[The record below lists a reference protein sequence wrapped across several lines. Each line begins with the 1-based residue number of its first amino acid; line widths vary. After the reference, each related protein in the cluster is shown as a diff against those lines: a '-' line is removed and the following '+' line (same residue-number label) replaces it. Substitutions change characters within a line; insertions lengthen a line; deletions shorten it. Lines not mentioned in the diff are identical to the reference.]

1 MRSVSRT
8 ARQRVT
14 SIVSIK
20 LLGAVLALLLV
31 GSSPAL
37 AGPALVTNRYALA
50 GERSELA
57 LDGSSTLVGG
67 YESETTNVVRAF
79 TPGQAPKTIARA
91 TIKPQSGEF
100 GDSMYFVASPTRLV
114 MLDHGSSFTYK
125 GSGEIRYEQLLTGP
139 LGGPLSELPNTCSVT
154 PTLDPEV
161 TSEAGI
167 PAHSAIAIDGE
178 LTGYDSYGCLV
189 VQDFAT
195 GLKRVIPLQA
205 TLDPV
210 VKGTLQRLTEAT
222 TLRIAGRLVAY
233 RGNPPGGEGQASVVV
248 YDFDTGEQLYRVAL
262 PEGAPT
268 FDIESDGT
276 LVIADPSSCEATVS
290 TISSPTPVP
299 LGVPAC
305 KVRRVTGGRA
315 LIVAPGD
322 DDHQT
327 LAWTS
332 LQTPA
337 LHPVEDLGK
346 RGVLESVPAEM
357 NETEVVYT
365 QAGCWTAN
373 IYRTS
378 LTEPGAPPPA
388 PATCPIAVSPRAA
401 TLTSKTLRVRLH
413 CPLGCSGNL
422 DAYVGT
428 PKQVRKKEGGQSIIG
443 SGPPNISIPP
453 GSSATL
459 MLLPGEAGEEAPTA
473 SKLVRRL
480 RHKQR
485 LYLRLDFDIDTPTTE
500 ALGSEEE
507 AARLGL
513 AYRTYPHIVVPIRL
527 EKPPTR
533 RRKPARD

>member
-1 MRSVSRT
+1 MRSVS
-8 ARQRVT
+8 
-14 SIVSIK
+14 K
-20 LLGAVLALLLV
+20 LLSAVVALLLLLA
-31 GSSPAL
+31 GSSSAL
-37 AGPALVTNRYALA
+37 ASPTLVTDRYPLA

-57 LDGSSTLVGG
+57 LDGSTTLVGG

-91 TIKPQSGEF
+91 TIKPETGEF
-100 GDSMYFVASPTRLV
+100 GDSMYFAASESRLV
-114 MLDHGSSFTYK
+114 MLDHGRSFSYK
-125 GSGEIRYEQLLTGP
+125 GSGEIRYEHLFTGP

-154 PTLDPEV
+154 PTLDPGV

-178 LTGYDSYGCLV
+178 LAGYDSYGCLV

-195 GLKRVIPLQA
+195 GLQRVIPLQA

-210 VKGTLQRLTEAT
+210 VNGELQRLTEAT

-233 RGNPPGGEGQASVVV
+233 RGNPPGGEGPASVVV

-268 FDIESDGT
+268 FDIEPDGT
-276 LVIADPSSCEATVS
+276 LVIADPSTCEATVS

-315 LIVAPGD
+315 LLVVPGD
-322 DDHQT
+322 HDHQT

-337 LHPVEDLGK
+337 LHPIEELGK
-346 RGVLESVPAEM
+346 HGVLESAPAEM

-365 QAGCWTAN
+365 QAGCWAAN

-378 LTEPGAPPPA
+378 LAEPGAPPPA
-388 PATCPIAVSPRAA
+388 PAACPITVSPRAA
-401 TLTSKTLRVRLH
+401 ILTAKTLRVRLH

-422 DAYVGT
+422 DAHIGT
-428 PKQVRKKEGGQSIIG
+428 AKQVRTGEGWQSIIG
-443 SGPPNISIPP
+443 IGLPNVSIAP
-453 GSSATL
+453 GGYETQT
-459 MLLPGEAGEEAPTA
+459 LLPGEAGEEAPTPA
-473 SKLVRRL
+473 KLVRRL

-485 LYLRLDFDIDTPTTE
+485 LYLSLEFDIDTPTTYGPE
-500 ALGSEEE
+500 SEQE
-507 AARLGL
+507 R
-513 AYRTYPHIVVPIRL
+513 RTHPQIVVPIHL
-527 EKPPTR
+527 EATAHTR
-533 RRKPARD
+533 DRSRR

>member
-1 MRSVSRT
+1 MPPVSKT
-8 ARQRVT
+8 A
-14 SIVSIK
+14 IK
-20 LLGAVLALLLV
+20 LLSAVVALLLV

-37 AGPALVTNRYALA
+37 AGPALVTNRYPLA

-57 LDGSSTLVGG
+57 LDGSTTLVGG

-91 TIKPQSGEF
+91 TIKPNSGEF
-100 GDSMYFVASPTRLV
+100 GDSMYFVASPSRLV
-114 MLDHGSSFTYK
+114 MLDHGRSFTYK
-125 GSGEIRYEQLLTGP
+125 GSGEIRYERLLTGP
-139 LGGPLSELPNTCSVT
+139 LGGPLSELPNTCSIT
-154 PTLDPEV
+154 PTLDPDV

-167 PAHSAIAIDGE
+167 PAHSAIATDGE
-178 LTGYDSYGCLV
+178 LVGYDSYGCLV

-195 GLKRVIPLQA
+195 GLKRVIALQA

-233 RGNPPGGEGQASVVV
+233 RANPPGGEGPASVVV
-248 YDFDTGEQLYRVAL
+248 YDFDTGGQRYTVAL

-268 FDIESDGT
+268 FDIEPDGT
-276 LVIADPSSCEATVS
+276 LVIADPSTCEATVS

-305 KVRRVTGGRA
+305 KVRRVTGGRGLLVVPA
-315 LIVAPGD
+315 GD
-322 DDHQT
+322 DHET

-346 RGVLESVPAEM
+346 HGILESVPAEM

-365 QAGCWTAN
+365 QAGCWAAN

-378 LTEPGAPPPA
+378 LAEPGAPPPA
-388 PATCPIAVSPRAA
+388 PATCPITVSPRVA

-422 DAYVGT
+422 DAHIGT
-428 PKQVRKKEGGQSIIG
+428 ARQVRTENGGQSIIG
-443 SGPPNISIPP
+443 IGLPNVSIAP
-453 GSSATL
+453 GGYETQT
-459 MLLPGEAGEEAPTA
+459 LLPGEAGEEAPTPA
-473 SKLVRRL
+473 KLVRRL
-480 RHKQR
+480 RHKER
-485 LYLRLDFDIDTPTTE
+485 LYLRLDFDIDTPTTYGAE
-500 ALGSEEE
+500 SEEG
-507 AARLGL
+507 A
-513 AYRTYPHIVVPIRL
+513 RTYPHIVVSIHL
-527 EKPPTR
+527 AAATHTR
-533 RRKPARD
+533 DRSRR

>member
-1 MRSVSRT
+1 MRSLS
-8 ARQRVT
+8 
-14 SIVSIK
+14 K
-20 LLGAVLALLLV
+20 LLSAVVALLLV
-31 GSSPAL
+31 CSSSPAL
-37 AGPALVTNRYALA
+37 AGPTLVTNRYPLA

-57 LDGSSTLVGG
+57 LDGPTTLIGG
-67 YESETTNVVRAF
+67 YESDATNVVRAF

-91 TIKPQSGEF
+91 TIKPESGEF
-100 GDSMYFVASPTRLV
+100 GDSMYFVASASRLM
-114 MLDHGSSFTYK
+114 MLDHGRSFTYK
-125 GSGEIRYEQLLTGP
+125 GSGELRYERLLAGP
-139 LGGPLSELPNTCSVT
+139 LGGPLSELPNPCSIT

-178 LTGYDSYGCLV
+178 LAGYDSYGCLV
-189 VQDFAT
+189 VEDSAT

-210 VKGTLQRLTEAT
+210 VKRELQRLTKAT
-222 TLRIAGRLVAY
+222 TLRIAGRLFAY
-233 RGNPPGGEGQASVVV
+233 RSNPPGGEGSASVVV

-262 PEGAPT
+262 PEGAAT
-268 FDIESDGT
+268 FDIEPDGT
-276 LVIADPSSCEATVS
+276 LVLANPSTCEATVS

-315 LIVAPGD
+315 LLIVPGEH
-322 DDHQT
+322 DHQT
-327 LAWTS
+327 LAWAS
-332 LQTPA
+332 LQAPA
-337 LHPVEDLGK
+337 LHPIEDLGSH
-346 RGVLESVPAEM
+346 GVLESAPAEM
-357 NETEVVYT
+357 NETEVAYT

-388 PATCPIAVSPRAA
+388 PTTCSIAVSPRVA

-443 SGPPNISIPP
+443 SGLPNVSIPP
-453 GSSATL
+453 GGSATL
-459 MLLPGEAGEEAPTA
+459 TLLPGEAGEEAPTA

-485 LYLRLDFDIDTPTTE
+485 LDLRLDFDIDTPTTE

-507 AARLGL
+507 ATRLGL
-513 AYRTYPHIVVPIRL
+513 VYRTYPHIVVPIL
-527 EKPPTR
+527 LGKASHPST
-533 RRKPARD
+533 

>member
-1 MRSVSRT
+1 MRSVS
-8 ARQRVT
+8 
-14 SIVSIK
+14 K
-20 LLGAVLALLLV
+20 LLSAVVVALLLLWD
-31 GSSPAL
+31 SSPAL
-37 AGPALVTNRYALA
+37 AGPALVTNRYPLA

-57 LDGSSTLVGG
+57 LDGPTTLIGG

-91 TIKPQSGEF
+91 TIKPETGEF
-100 GDSMYFVASPTRLV
+100 GDSMYFVSSPSRLV
-114 MLDHGSSFTYK
+114 MLDHGRSFTYK
-125 GSGEIRYEQLLTGP
+125 GSGEIRYEHLLTGP
-139 LGGPLSELPNTCSVT
+139 PGGPLSELPNTCSIT

-167 PAHSAIAIDGE
+167 PAHSSIAIDGE
-178 LTGYDSYGCLV
+178 LAGYDGCLV

-210 VKGTLQRLTEAT
+210 VKRELQRLTEAT
-222 TLRIAGRLVAY
+222 ALRIAGRLVAY
-233 RGNPPGGEGQASVVV
+233 RDNPPGGEGQASVVV
-248 YDFDTGEQLYRVAL
+248 YDFDTGEQLYKVAL

-268 FDIESDGT
+268 FDIEPDGT
-276 LVIADPSSCEATVS
+276 LVIANPSTCEATVS

-305 KVRRVTGGRA
+305 KVRRVIGGRA

-337 LHPVEDLGK
+337 LHPIEDLGK
-346 RGVLESVPAEM
+346 HGVLESAPAEM

-365 QAGCWTAN
+365 QADCWAAN

-378 LTEPGAPPPA
+378 LTEPGTPPPA
-388 PATCPIAVSPRAA
+388 PATCPIAVSPRVA

-422 DAYVGT
+422 DAHIGT
-428 PKQVRKKEGGQSIIG
+428 ARQVRTENGGQSIIG
-443 SGPPNISIPP
+443 IGLPNISIAPE
-453 GSSATL
+453 GYETQT
-459 MLLPGEAGEEAPTA
+459 LLPSEAGEEAPTPA
-473 SKLVRRL
+473 KLVRRI

-485 LYLRLDFDIDTPTTE
+485 LYLRLDFDIDTPTTYGPE
-500 ALGSEEE
+500 SEEE
-507 AARLGL
+507 A
-513 AYRTYPHIVVPIRL
+513 RTHPHIVVPIRL

-533 RRKPARD
+533 RRKRARG